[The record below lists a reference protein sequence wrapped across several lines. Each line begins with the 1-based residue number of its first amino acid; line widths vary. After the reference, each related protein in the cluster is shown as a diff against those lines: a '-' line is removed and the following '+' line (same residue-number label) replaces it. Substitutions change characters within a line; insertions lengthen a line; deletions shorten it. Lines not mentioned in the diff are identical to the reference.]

1 MTDVEGYM
9 YCHKLIAKNI
19 EIRISN
25 LISKLKTNHP
35 EFKFNVCL
43 ASESTLSGDILI
55 VDNIPVIP
63 YNLPAY
69 HYWFISHTDQWIEE

>member
-1 MTDVEGYM
+1 MDVEGYM
-9 YCHKLIAKNI
+9 FCYKPGINSSI
-19 EIRISN
+19 EARISD

-43 ASESTLSGDILI
+43 ASESTLDGDILI
-55 VDNIPVIP
+55 VDGLPVIP
-63 YNLPAY
+63 YNIPAH